1 MRKIIDKLKT
11 LKLRTIIFTIIQFL
25 AYVNQVIAVLGQSS
39 WASMAWY
46 QWTSLIV
53 TILITILT
61 YWYNNDWSKLA
72 QSTGDIYD
80 MVKDGEITQTELED
94 FIKKHEKEE
103 KRE

>member
-11 LKLRTIIFTIIQFL
+11 LKPRTIVFTIIQFL

-46 QWTSLIV
+46 QWISLIV

>member
-11 LKLRTIIFTIIQFL
+11 LKPRTIIFTIIQFL

-46 QWTSLIV
+46 QWASLIV